1 MIHPFAVVSDSV
13 LGEGSRVWQFASVIR
28 GSVAGARCNIAS
40 CAILD
45 GAVIGDD
52 CIVGH
57 GASLNPGFVA
67 GRGVFIGP
75 CVVACN
81 DRWPRVGKDGFDV
94 AELLREPTVIVGDG
108 ASIGAGAI
116 ILPGV
121 SIGAQAMVSAGAVVD
136 RDLYPGHLL
145 KRCGT
150 VVRIE
155 PHRTD
160 PRMVPAA

>member
-1 MIHPFAVVSDSV
+1 MIHPFAVVSDSEV
-13 LGEGSRVWQFASVIR
+13 GEGSRVWQFASVIR
-28 GSVAGARCNIAS
+28 GSRAGARCNIAS

-52 CIVGH
+52 CLVGH

-75 CVVACN
+75 GVVACN
-81 DRWPRVGKDGFDV
+81 DRWPRVGKEGFDV
-94 AELLREPTVIVGDG
+94 AWLRLDPTIRVGDG
-108 ASIGAGAI
+108 ASIGAGVI

-121 SIGAQAMVSAGAVVD
+121 KIGAQAMVAAGSVIG
-136 RDLYPGHLL
+136 RDLHPGHLW
-145 KRCGT
+145 KRDGT

-155 PHRTD
+155 ARRME
-160 PRMVPAA
+160 PRMVAAE